1 MQTMANDH
9 MTPFQKIAQA
19 SKTTG
24 LSQYY
29 LRRGCRDGSTPWGC
43 LIPAG
48 DRCGGTLSNR
58 NAPAKNF
65 FLGGPRT
72 QTRTGQGFAGQMF
85 LLIF

>member
-29 LRRGCRDGSTPWGC
+29 LRRGCRDGS
-43 LIPAG
+43 IPHTKSGQTFFVNVPALLRQLG
-48 DRCGGTLSNR
+48 ADDGKE
-58 NAPAKNF
+58 NA
-65 FLGGPRT
+65 
-72 QTRTGQGFAGQMF
+72 
-85 LLIF
+85 